1 MAHNYTPEKRYFSYR
16 RTVEVLLETGKRM
29 TQIKNRNSGWQRIIK
44 LIIPYF
50 IMVGIFQFIGM
61 LITGVD
67 IENINGEISTINQL
81 TISCFDLLGTFLILF
96 IFMKVVDKE
105 KFINLGFHT
114 NERFSEFYLGVVLG
128 AILILIGY
136 FILMALN
143 QIKFEKIVFNPSELI
158 SSIILFFIVAIV
170 EETLFRGYVLRN
182 LMISAN
188 KYVALIISSLLFTI
202 MHGFNPNIEYLG
214 IINLFLAGIFLG
226 ISYIHT
232 KNLWFPIALHFSWNL
247 FQTHFGFNVSG
258 QNSYSLIEFKIMEN
272 NMFNGG
278 TFGFEGSIL
287 SIIFLLFSIVGI
299 ELYFTKKHSGK

>member
-1 MAHNYTPEKRYFSYR
+1 
-16 RTVEVLLETGKRM
+16 M
-29 TQIKNRNSGWQRIIK
+29 TQIKNRNRGWQRIIK

-96 IFMKVVDKE
+96 IFMKFVDKE

-114 NERFSEFYLGVVLG
+114 NERFSEFYLGVVFG

-136 FILMALN
+136 FILMGLN
-143 QIKFEKIVFNPSELI
+143 QIKFEKIVFNPFELI
-158 SSIILFFIVAIV
+158 SSILLFFIVAIV

-202 MHGFNPNIEYLG
+202 MHGFNPNIQYLG
-214 IINLFLAGIFLG
+214 VINLFLAGIFLG

-247 FQTHFGFNVSG
+247 FQTHLGFNVSG
-258 QNSYSLIEFKIMEN
+258 QNAYSLIEFKIIDN

-287 SIIFLLFSIVGI
+287 SIIFLLFAIVGI
-299 ELYFTKKHSGK
+299 ELYFTKKLTTKKT

>member
-1 MAHNYTPEKRYFSYR
+1 
-16 RTVEVLLETGKRM
+16 
-29 TQIKNRNSGWQRIIK
+29 
-44 LIIPYF
+44 
-50 IMVGIFQFIGM
+50 MVGIFQFIGM

>member
-1 MAHNYTPEKRYFSYR
+1 
-16 RTVEVLLETGKRM
+16 M
-29 TQIKNRNSGWQRIIK
+29 TQIKNRNIGWQRIIK

-81 TISCFDLLGTFLILF
+81 TISCFELLGTFLILF
-96 IFMKVVDKE
+96 IFMKFVDKE

-136 FILMALN
+136 FILMGLN
-143 QIKFEKIVFNPSELI
+143 QIKFEKIVFNPFELI
-158 SSIILFFIVAIV
+158 SSILLFFIVAIV

-202 MHGFNPNIEYLG
+202 MHGFNPNIQYLG
-214 IINLFLAGIFLG
+214 VVNWRIQVINATCPLLLIVC
-226 ISYIHT
+226 
-232 KNLWFPIALHFSWNL
+232 KN
-247 FQTHFGFNVSG
+247 T
-258 QNSYSLIEFKIMEN
+258 
-272 NMFNGG
+272 
-278 TFGFEGSIL
+278 
-287 SIIFLLFSIVGI
+287 
-299 ELYFTKKHSGK
+299 